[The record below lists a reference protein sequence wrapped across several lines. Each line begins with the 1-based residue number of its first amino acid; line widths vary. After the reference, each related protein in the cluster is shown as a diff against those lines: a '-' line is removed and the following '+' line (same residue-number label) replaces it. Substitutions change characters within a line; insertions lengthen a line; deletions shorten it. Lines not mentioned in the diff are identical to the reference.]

1 MNTLNGYQ
9 LQPGSPAVG
18 SGVAISNN
26 GGQDFFGTTLPA
38 GAPDR
43 GAAQFTST
51 CAVPPA
57 PANLAAAAASSSQIN
72 LSWSAVAA
80 GCSITYNV
88 YQSTTNGFAP
98 SSSNQIASGV
108 TSTAYSNTGLAAYT
122 THYFRVLALDSG
134 GSSRPSKQ

>member
-98 SSSNQIASGV
+98 SSSNQIASVV
-108 TSTAYSNTGLAAYT
+108 TKPPQSNHGLRASNTPYSLA
-122 THYFRVLALDSG
+122 VALDSPPVPG
-134 GSSRPSKQ
+134 CS